1 MQRDINFFS
10 NYLIK
15 NQDQR
20 NRSIYQYV
28 YFGIIGTFVVGTFAF
43 NQFQTLHLKGTISK
57 LQDELASP
65 SVTEKIDESDWVYQM
80 LEVLNQYNQDVTSL
94 VDNIQSRDVVTST
107 LLDQI
112 SSTLPS
118 AVVLGSL
125 NITST
130 SITMQA
136 TSESRIAIAEVQH
149 NLKQLPFISDVY
161 IGAISSEA
169 PYSISITCTVTG
181 GEDYED

>member
-20 NRSIYQYV
+20 NRSLYQYIYYGV
-28 YFGIIGTFVVGTFAF
+28 IGAFIGGTFAF
-43 NQFQTLHLKGTISK
+43 NQFQTLQLKGNISDLK
-57 LQDELASP
+57 DELASP
-65 SVTEKIDESDWVYQM
+65 SVTEKIDESDWAYQM
-80 LEVLNQYNQDVTSL
+80 LEVLNQYNREITSL
-94 VDNIQSRDVVTST
+94 VDNIQSRDLITST
-107 LLDQI
+107 LLDQL

-118 AVVLGSL
+118 DITLGSL

-136 TSESRIAIAEVQH
+136 TSETRIAIAELQH

-161 IGAISSEA
+161 IGAISSEV
-169 PYSISITCTVTG
+169 PYTISITCTVTG
-181 GEDYED
+181 GEDYAN